1 MQSAK
6 APKALTALVTL
17 LVMAAGFVVMYVL
30 SRLSNAGPP
39 MDDIVI
45 GWASIVG
52 WAVVLTLLKFFVFKM
67 ARLVSDPVA
76 DFNWSVFVLFAT
88 LALFMIIVTQT
99 TWID

>member
-1 MQSAK
+1 MRTVK
-6 APKALTALVTL
+6 RPKALTLVVTI
-17 LVMAAGFVVMYVL
+17 LVFAAGFAVMYVL
-30 SRLSNAGPP
+30 SRITNAGPP

-45 GWASIVG
+45 GWASIIG
-52 WAVVLTLLKFFVFKM
+52 WAAVLTILKFLVFKM

-88 LALFMIIVTQT
+88 LALFMLIVTQT